1 MAFELLKKQKSG
13 TFIDIGANDGLSLS
27 NSLLF
32 EKNGWTGVCV
42 EPNPV
47 IFEDLSNSRNCECLN
62 ACISDSDGIVSF
74 LAIDGPANML
84 SGIQDFLDE
93 SSLERIDREI
103 KEKGG
108 SKSIMEVESI
118 TPKSLLERFNLQ
130 SVDFLSVDTEG
141 AEFGILEL
149 FGKSQVRPQV
159 ISVENGGRSSD
170 LFTLLVSQ
178 GYKLHKCI
186 GCDEIY
192 QFPI

>member
-1 MAFELLKKQKSG
+1 MKLHTTKLHWWLNRKSRKKNIISGEISQYGQDRVAFELLKKQKSG

-130 SVDFLSVDTEG
+130 SVDFD
-141 AEFGILEL
+141 
-149 FGKSQVRPQV
+149 
-159 ISVENGGRSSD
+159 
-170 LFTLLVSQ
+170 VS
-178 GYKLHKCI
+178 
-186 GCDEIY
+186 
-192 QFPI
+192 